1 MTYIEI
7 VEVFKEVWNKET
19 GLIKLSET
27 NAQLLENVDA
37 LVDRFNPLAVATT
50 SGSMSVFS
58 AYNNRPEL
66 RAFIDRVYAAFRFRI
81 GSELYE
87 SVLVELA
94 TILDI
99 LPKNRAACGVSQD
112 LLTNRLSAREFVDVL
127 RNNHAVLVTV
137 LASLAL
143 DKSNYVVGES
153 R

>member
-58 AYNNRPEL
+58 AYNS
-66 RAFIDRVYAAFRFRI
+66 FY
-81 GSELYE
+81 
-87 SVLVELA
+87 
-94 TILDI
+94 
-99 LPKNRAACGVSQD
+99 C
-112 LLTNRLSAREFVDVL
+112 
-127 RNNHAVLVTV
+127 
-137 LASLAL
+137 
-143 DKSNYVVGES
+143 
-153 R
+153 